1 MIASSRRFRP
11 LLLRAAT
18 SVNRRG
24 ANASFFST
32 RPPTAKQPL
41 ARESMTDYWDQ
52 HSSAGSIEE
61 MMLDSNASEFE
72 EQERAEILSM
82 LPQDLRGKRVLELAA
97 GVGRFTGTL
106 CERAGTVDAVDFVAS
121 FSQLNIEANGHHSNL
136 RCLTEDVTTL
146 ELPAASYDV
155 IFSNWLL
162 MYLSDTEVEAFAHN
176 ALRWLSPGGVL
187 FFRESCYRQSGDADR
202 SFNPTNYRDPEEYT
216 FMMRAARE
224 QSSAV
229 VGLPQTCNAVDVQT
243 HGFVLEKVSTVQT
256 YVQHKENAGQICWLW
271 KKALRE

>member
-1 MIASSRRFRP
+1 M
-11 LLLRAAT
+11 
-18 SVNRRG
+18 
-24 ANASFFST
+24 
-32 RPPTAKQPL
+32 K
-41 ARESMTDYWDQ
+41 EYWDQ
-52 HSSAGSIEE
+52 HSRAGSIEE
-61 MMLDSNASEFE
+61 MMLVSNAGAFE

-82 LPQDLRGKRVLELAA
+82 LPPDLRGKRVLELAS

-106 CERAGTVDAVDFVAS
+106 CERAGTVDAVDFVDS

-136 RCLTEDVTTL
+136 RCLTEDVTKL

-162 MYLSDTEVEAFAHN
+162 MYLNDAEVEAFADK

-216 FMMRAARE
+216 FMIRAARE
-224 QSSAV
+224 QSSAID
-229 VGLPQTCNAVDVQT
+229 LPQTYNAPDLHT
-243 HGFVLEKVSTVQT
+243 HDFVLEKMSTVQT
-256 YVQHKENAGQICWLW
+256 YVEHKQNAGQICWLW
-271 KKALRE
+271 KKGKKALRE